1 MPDRENVSAGKPK
14 IGGAV
19 WVAPVGT
26 ELPTDTA
33 GSLNAAFKDLGY
45 CSDDGVTNTNSP
57 ETESQNAW
65 GGDTILEMQ
74 KAKEDTF
81 KMKLVEALNVD
92 VLKTVYGKENV
103 EGTLAEGIKIKANN
117 KEAEQYSWVID
128 MILRK
133 AVKRIVIPTASIKE
147 LGDITYKDDESI
159 GYECNLS
166 ASPDSEG
173 NTHYEYMKAKE

>member
-1 MPDRENVSAGKPK
+1 
-14 IGGAV
+14 
-19 WVAPVGT
+19 
-26 ELPTDTA
+26 
-33 GSLNAAFKDLGY
+33 
-45 CSDDGVTNTNSP
+45 
-57 ETESQNAW
+57 
-65 GGDTILEMQ
+65 MQ

-81 KMKLVEALNVD
+81 KMKLVEALNGD

-159 GYECNLS
+159 GYECTLS